1 MPLLRQTR
9 GVTAAT
15 TRLPPVSDPRSSAP
29 GAAAQPGPLN
39 VLGEPLVVCGCQPLT
54 GWFRDGFCR
63 TDPADHGRHT
73 VCCVVTEAFLCY
85 SRAQG
90 NDLITPRPAWGF
102 PGLKAGDHWCVCAA
116 RWREALD
123 DGMAPAVRLEATERS
138 ALELIPLEELRRHA
152 A

>member
-1 MPLLRQTR
+1 M
-9 GVTAAT
+9 
-15 TRLPPVSDPRSSAP
+15 
-29 GAAAQPGPLN
+29 
-39 VLGEPLVVCGCQPLT
+39 VCGCQPLT

-73 VCCVVTEAFLCY
+73 VCCVVTEAFLSY

-138 ALELIPLEELRRHA
+138 TLELIPLEELRRHA